1 MSSVLRMSNNRLT
14 KMLNGCLAF
23 VITYVIFYAG
33 ITSIELNQIVFLF
46 GWLNVGIL
54 VYKGLN
60 KLQGINES
68 ARKE

>member
-1 MSSVLRMSNNRLT
+1 MSNNRLT

-23 VITYVIFYAG
+23 VITYVIFYVG

-54 VYKGLN
+54 IYKGLN

>member
-1 MSSVLRMSNNRLT
+1 MNNNRLT

-54 VYKGLN
+54 IFKGLN
-60 KLQGINES
+60 KLQGLNDK
-68 ARKE
+68 RKE

>member
-1 MSSVLRMSNNRLT
+1 MVNNRLT

-54 VYKGLN
+54 IYKGLN

>member
-1 MSSVLRMSNNRLT
+1 MSNNRLA

-54 VYKGLN
+54 IYKGLN

>member
-1 MSSVLRMSNNRLT
+1 MNNNRLA

-54 VYKGLN
+54 MYKGLN

-68 ARKE
+68 AKQK

>member
-1 MSSVLRMSNNRLT
+1 MNNNRLT

-54 VYKGLN
+54 IYKGLN
-60 KLQGINES
+60 KLQGANES
-68 ARKE
+68 TKKE

>member
-1 MSSVLRMSNNRLT
+1 MYNKNNRIT

-54 VYKGLN
+54 IFKGLN
-60 KLQGINES
+60 KLQGANES
-68 ARKE
+68 TRKE

>member
-1 MSSVLRMSNNRLT
+1 MNNNRLT

-54 VYKGLN
+54 IFKGLN

>member
-1 MSSVLRMSNNRLT
+1 MSNNRLT

-54 VYKGLN
+54 IFKGLN

>member
-1 MSSVLRMSNNRLT
+1 MSNNRLA

-54 VYKGLN
+54 IFKGLN

>member
-1 MSSVLRMSNNRLT
+1 MSNNRLT

-54 VYKGLN
+54 IYKGLN

>member
-1 MSSVLRMSNNRLT
+1 MSNNRLT

-33 ITSIELNQIVFLF
+33 ITNIELNQIVFLF

-54 VYKGLN
+54 IYKGLN

>member
-1 MSSVLRMSNNRLT
+1 MINNRLT

-54 VYKGLN
+54 IYKGLN

>member
-1 MSSVLRMSNNRLT
+1 MNNNRLA
-14 KMLNGCLAF
+14 KILNGCLAF

-54 VYKGLN
+54 IYKGLN

>member
-1 MSSVLRMSNNRLT
+1 MSNNNRLT

-46 GWLNVGIL
+46 GWLNVGVL
-54 VYKGLN
+54 VFKGLN
-60 KLQGINES
+60 KLQGLNDK
-68 ARKE
+68 RKE

>member
-1 MSSVLRMSNNRLT
+1 MNNNRLA

-46 GWLNVGIL
+46 GWLNVSIL
-54 VYKGLN
+54 IYKGLN
-60 KLQGINES
+60 KLQGVNES

>member
-1 MSSVLRMSNNRLT
+1 MTNSRLT

-23 VITYVIFYAG
+23 VITYVVFYAG

-54 VYKGLN
+54 IFKGLN

-68 ARKE
+68 AKKE